1 MLSLFTKVKSA
12 KAETTAKLFTFVT
25 RGSEVPAP
33 RTCPE
38 ADYLKKL
45 VFGSQPK
52 RGG

>member
-1 MLSLFTKVKSA
+1 MLSVFTRVKSA
-12 KAETTAKLFTFVT
+12 KAETTGKLFTLVT
-25 RGSEVPAP
+25 TGSEVPAP

-38 ADYLKKL
+38 ADNLKKL